1 MVSHCDAIGIN
12 LIGNQE
18 IDMKFSEK
26 NVRDIRKVLNNH
38 AIARAADGGIK
49 MSAAVLGMATE
60 IGVDRKT
67 LKDFIEGTVAKP
79 SSATMKKFDSWRSRH
94 IVSTDNS
101 GQPKAVAEDP
111 RDKEIAELKHL
122 ITIKDQQWES
132 LRLKYVET
140 RHQLEAIESVDPA
153 HAEKYQAVHP
163 ENSYWMQN
171 SDAYIKVYTHNDSLV
186 DAMRMFTIP
195 VPNLVE
201 RMALVEGESHDE
213 WRIRLEKITDERKQL
228 VINLA
233 DQIAALYETCGFPD
247 HYVGVDVVTSKRHIG

>member
-1 MVSHCDAIGIN
+1 
-12 LIGNQE
+12 
-18 IDMKFSEK
+18 MKFSEK

-101 GQPKAVAEDP
+101 AQPKAVAEDP

-122 ITIKDQQWES
+122 ITIKDQEWEG
-132 LRLKYVET
+132 LRLKHIET

-153 HAEKYQAVHP
+153 HAEKYQSVHP

-171 SDAYIKVYTHNDSLV
+171 SDAYIKVYTHNDDLE
-186 DAMRMFTIP
+186 DKRRLFTMPIP
-195 VPNLVE
+195 DLLEFIPRVE
-201 RMALVEGESHDE
+201 SESHEE
-213 WRIRLEKITDERKQL
+213 WKLRTDNLNEERKQL
-228 VINLA
+228 VIKLSE
-233 DQIAALYETCGFPD
+233 QIANLYMNCGFPD
-247 HYVGVDVVTSKRHIG
+247 QYIGVDVVTSKRHIG

>member
-1 MVSHCDAIGIN
+1 
-12 LIGNQE
+12 
-18 IDMKFSEK
+18 MKFSEK

-38 AIARAADGGIK
+38 AIARAADNGIK

-79 SSATMKKFDSWRSRH
+79 SRATMKKFDSWRSRH

-101 GQPKAVAEDP
+101 AQPKAVAEDP

-122 ITIKDQQWES
+122 ITIKDQEWEG
-132 LRLKYVET
+132 LRLKYIET

-171 SDAYIKVYTHNDSLV
+171 SNAYIKVYTHNDDLE
-186 DAMRMFTIP
+186 DNRRLFTMPIP
-195 VPNLVE
+195 DLLEFIPRVE
-201 RMALVEGESHDE
+201 SESHEE
-213 WRIRLEKITDERKQL
+213 WKLRTDNLNEERKQL
-228 VINLA
+228 VIKLSE
-233 DQIAALYETCGFPD
+233 QIANVYMNCGFPD
-247 HYVGVDVVTSKRHIG
+247 QYIGVDVVTSKRHIG

>member
-1 MVSHCDAIGIN
+1 
-12 LIGNQE
+12 
-18 IDMKFSEK
+18 MKFSEK

-94 IVSTDNS
+94 IVSKDNS
-101 GQPKAVAEDP
+101 AQPKAVAEDP

-122 ITIKDQQWES
+122 ITIKDQEWEG
-132 LRLKYVET
+132 LRLKYIET

-171 SDAYIKVYTHNDSLV
+171 SNAYIKVYTHNDDLE
-186 DAMRMFTIP
+186 DTRRLFTMPIP
-195 VPNLVE
+195 DLLEFIPRVE
-201 RMALVEGESHDE
+201 NESHEE
-213 WRIRLEKITDERKQL
+213 WKLRTDNLNEERKQL
-228 VINLA
+228 VIKLSE
-233 DQIAALYETCGFPD
+233 QIANVYMNCGFPD
-247 HYVGVDVVTSKRHIG
+247 QYIGVDVVTSKRHIG

>member
-1 MVSHCDAIGIN
+1 
-12 LIGNQE
+12 
-18 IDMKFSEK
+18 MKFSEK

-60 IGVDRKT
+60 MKVDRKT
-67 LKDFIEGTVAKP
+67 LKDFIEGTVVKP
-79 SSATMKKFDSWRSRH
+79 SSATMQKFDGWRSRH
-94 IVSTDNS
+94 IVSADKS
-101 GQPKAVAEDP
+101 AQPKAVAADP
-111 RDKEIAELKHL
+111 KDEEIAKLKDV
-122 ITIKDQQWES
+122 IKHKDKDREQ
-132 LRLKYVET
+132 LRLKFVDM
-140 RHQLEAIESVDPA
+140 QSKMEAMESADPK
-153 HAEKYQAVHP
+153 HAEKYQVVDP
-163 ENSYWMQN
+163 DNSYWMQH
-171 SDAYIKVYTHNDSLV
+171 SDAYIKVYTHNDDLV
-186 DAMRMFTIP
+186 DNMRLFTIP

-213 WRIRLEKITDERKQL
+213 WRIRLEKLTDERKQL

>member
-1 MVSHCDAIGIN
+1 VGSHRDAISIN

-79 SSATMKKFDSWRSRH
+79 SSATMKKFDGWLGENPETVEKP
-94 IVSTDNS
+94 IPT
-101 GQPKAVAEDP
+101 P
-111 RDKEIAELKHL
+111 KEIDDLEQKIRDLEA
-122 ITIKDQQWES
+122 S
-132 LRLKYVET
+132 VET
-140 RHQLEAIESVDPA
+140 WKIRYEAARKNLQKYSEQIAQLEPA
-153 HAEKYQAVHP
+153 SPDHADKYQVVDP

-171 SDAYIKVYTHNDSLV
+171 SDAYIKVFTHSDQ
-186 DAMRMFTIP
+186 DDDKMRLFTVPI
-195 VPNLVE
+195 PNLVE
-201 RMALVEGESHDE
+201 VMMAIEGESHDE
-213 WRIRLEKITDERKQL
+213 SQDRLAKLNDERKQL
-228 VINLA
+228 VVKLA
-233 DQIAALYETCGFPD
+233 DQIADLYETCGFPD
-247 HYVGVDVVTSKRHIG
+247 QYIGVDVVTSRRHIG